1 MDRPTAPAGLNAER
15 LTAFLSREFPQ
26 IGLGRNFTIEAASA
40 AGARLRLHF
49 RPDHL
54 RPGGTISG
62 PTMFALA
69 DVALYVAI
77 LAQIGEVALAVT
89 TNLTI
94 NFLRKAGPGDLIGEA
109 RLLKLGAR
117 LAVGEVAMF
126 SFGAP
131 EMIAHATGTYSIPPR
146 PGEGAVL

>member
-1 MDRPTAPAGLNAER
+1 MDRPAAPAALNAER

-26 IGLGRNFTIEAASA
+26 IGLGRNFSIEAAGA
-40 AGARLRLHF
+40 TGARLRLHF

-62 PTMFALA
+62 PTIFALA

-77 LAQIGEVALAVT
+77 LAQIGEVELAVT
-89 TNLTI
+89 TNLAI

-109 RLLKLGAR
+109 RLLKLGKR

-126 SFGAP
+126 SSGAP
-131 EMIAHATGTYSIPPR
+131 EMVAHATGTYSIPPR
-146 PGEGAVL
+146 RDKIAVS

>member
-1 MDRPTAPAGLNAER
+1 MDRPSAHAIFNVEH
-15 LTAFLSREFPQ
+15 LTAFLTKEFPQ
-26 IGLGRNFTIEAASA
+26 LGLGRNFSIEAA
-40 AGARLRLHF
+40 GPMTARLRLHY

-62 PTMFALA
+62 PTIFALA

-77 LAQIGEVALAVT
+77 LAQIGEVKLAVT

-94 NFLRKAGPGDLIGEA
+94 NFLRKPGPGDLIGEA
-109 RLLKLGAR
+109 RLLKLGKR

-126 SFGAP
+126 SLGAQ
-131 EMIAHATGTYSIPPR
+131 EIVAHATGTYSIPPR
-146 PGEGAVL
+146 REESAVL

>member
-1 MDRPTAPAGLNAER
+1 MDRPLAHAIFNAER
-15 LTAFLSREFPQ
+15 LTAFLTKEFPQ
-26 IGLGRNFTIEAASA
+26 LGLGRNFSIEAA
-40 AGARLRLHF
+40 GPMTARLRLHY

-62 PTMFALA
+62 PTIFALA

-77 LAQIGEVALAVT
+77 LAQIGEVKLAVT

-94 NFLRKAGPGDLIGEA
+94 NFLRKPGPGDLIGEA
-109 RLLKLGAR
+109 RLLKLGKR

-126 SFGAP
+126 SDGAQ
-131 EMIAHATGTYSIPPR
+131 EIVAHATGTYSIPPR
-146 PGEGAVL
+146 RDESAVS